1 MESVRT
7 GAAKLF
13 GGSGYKRTRSD
24 SSSTVGGS
32 TAGGAG
38 GSGARTSSTA
48 EPLNAQSRSFAQ
60 AAAPSVPAKRSGPSA
75 PAFPRPSLRRGPVA
89 FQHDDYASM
98 ERPAPATAAPNTL
111 FMDIRQATITPEA
124 ILAAAFAVL
133 GKLVLGFQFFAAQ
146 KAIGLTF
153 VNAEAATHYRNKTL
167 GEDGP
172 LLYPAPPKP
181 ADLIRLTLQ
190 GVPYWNKDGILATLP
205 ALLAPFGELVF
216 LAPMVTADGW
226 LSDQWHATIV
236 RKEGATD
243 LPPDTIQLCG
253 VPVIVDVPGQRRFC
267 RHCSSSTHYKT
278 TCRQWQRQ
286 RSRQAQAD
294 RDKAHHDAVLQ
305 QQLQPA
311 HNSTNDTTTTGN
323 NSTSTDSNSRNN
335 STDTTTTAR
344 KPVLQQQQT
353 TEELYTEQSHQLP
366 HGQRSAFED
375 AMDTDRQPDRESQL
389 RVAQAI
395 LANAA
400 NHDPAQVAAANAF
413 VTSAL
418 AEAGGANQ

>member
-1 MESVRT
+1 
-7 GAAKLF
+7 
-13 GGSGYKRTRSD
+13 
-24 SSSTVGGS
+24 
-32 TAGGAG
+32 
-38 GSGARTSSTA
+38 
-48 EPLNAQSRSFAQ
+48 
-60 AAAPSVPAKRSGPSA
+60 
-75 PAFPRPSLRRGPVA
+75 
-89 FQHDDYASM
+89 M

-305 QQLQPA
+305 QQQQPTA
-311 HNSTNDTTTTGN
+311 SSANDTTITGN
-323 NSTSTDSNSRNN
+323 NSTSTTSTS
-335 STDTTTTAR
+335 STTDTGHSDLAR
-344 KPVLQQQQT
+344 KPVHQQQQT

-366 HGQRSAFED
+366 HGQRSAFDD